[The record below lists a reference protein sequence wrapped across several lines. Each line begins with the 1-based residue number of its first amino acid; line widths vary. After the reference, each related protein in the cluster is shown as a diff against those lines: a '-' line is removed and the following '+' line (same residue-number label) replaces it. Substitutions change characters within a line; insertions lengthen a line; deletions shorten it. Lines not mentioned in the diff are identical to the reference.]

1 MSGHPEYFLAKA
13 RIFLLK
19 QEYLCYS
26 IICMNMSEE
35 NIIEGKNAV
44 MEAIRAGRP
53 LDKVFLARGS
63 ADKALAFIASSAK
76 NAGVTVTDCD
86 RRKLDAMSRTH
97 AHQGVIAV
105 AAARAYCTLEDILA
119 HAEELGQD
127 PFVVVC
133 DGIEDPRNLGAIIR
147 CAECAGAHGVVLPK
161 HRSAGLTAAADK
173 TSAGAAEHMLV
184 ARVPNLTAAL
194 HTMKERGLWIFGAE
208 AGGGSPLWKTDMK
221 GPVCL
226 VIGSEGAGM
235 SRLVREECDFVMDI
249 PLMGK
254 VNSLNASAAAA
265 VLLYEIVRQRQ

>member
-1 MSGHPEYFLAKA
+1 
-13 RIFLLK
+13 
-19 QEYLCYS
+19 
-26 IICMNMSEE
+26 MSEE

-44 MEAIRAGRP
+44 IEAIRAGRP

-76 NAGVTVTDCD
+76 SAGVAVTECD
-86 RRKLDAMSRTH
+86 RRKLDAMSATH

-105 AAARAYCTLEDILA
+105 AAAREYCTLEDILDRA
-119 HAEELGQD
+119 AALSQD
-127 PFVVVC
+127 PFVVVL
-133 DGIEDPRNLGAIIR
+133 DGVEDPRNLGAIIR
-147 CAECAGAHGVVLPK
+147 CAECAGAHGIVIPK

-184 ARVPNLTAAL
+184 ARVPNLAAAL
-194 HTMKERGLWIFGAE
+194 QTMKDRGLWIYGAE

-221 GPVCL
+221 GPICL

-235 SRLVREECDFVMDI
+235 SRLVREACDFVMDI
-249 PLMGK
+249 PLMGR

>member
-1 MSGHPEYFLAKA
+1 
-13 RIFLLK
+13 
-19 QEYLCYS
+19 
-26 IICMNMSEE
+26 MNMSEE

-44 MEAIRAGRP
+44 IEAIRAGRP

-76 NAGVTVTDCD
+76 SAGVAVTECD
-86 RRKLDAMSRTH
+86 KRKLDAMSATH

-105 AAARAYCTLEDILA
+105 AAAREYCTLEDILDRA
-119 HAEELGQD
+119 AELSQD
-127 PFVVVC
+127 PFVVVL
-133 DGIEDPRNLGAIIR
+133 DGVEDPRNLGAIIR
-147 CAECAGAHGVVLPK
+147 CAECAGAHGIVIPK